1 MRQRTISIE
10 DMTAPST
17 LAHFIGPAAVD
28 PVRQLRPLA
37 GVRARLGFPSP
48 AEDFLDDSIDLN
60 DWLVRNAA
68 ATFFYR
74 ADGWSML
81 MAGICDGDLLVVDRS
96 VTPLNGDLVLAIWDG
111 NQPTC
116 KVLKIFGDH
125 VELHSAHP
133 DHAPIVL
140 EPDTQLEAFAVTG
153 VARQIQ
159 RRRVHVRP
167 G

>member
-1 MRQRTISIE
+1 
-10 DMTAPST
+10 MTALST
-17 LAHFIGPAAVD
+17 LAHPMGPAAID
-28 PVRQLRPLA
+28 PVVQLCPLA

-60 DWLVRNAA
+60 DWLVRNAP
-68 ATFFYR
+68 ATFYYR

-81 MAGICDGDLLVVDRS
+81 LAGICDGDLLVVDRS
-96 VTPLNGDLVLAIWDG
+96 VTPVNGDLVIAIWEG

-116 KVLKIFGDH
+116 KVLKIFASH
-125 VELHSAHP
+125 IELHSAHP
-133 DHAPIVL
+133 EHAPIVL

-159 RRRVHVRP
+159 RRRGHVRS

>member
-1 MRQRTISIE
+1 MQ
-10 DMTAPST
+10 APTT
-17 LAHFIGPAAVD
+17 LAHPLGRAAVE
-28 PVRQLRPLA
+28 PVRQLCPLA
-37 GVRARLGFPSP
+37 GVHARLGFPSP
-48 AEDFLDDSIDLN
+48 AEDFLDDTIDLN

-96 VTPLNGDLVLAIWDG
+96 VTPFNGDLVLAIWDG

-140 EPDTQLEAFAVTG
+140 DPDTQVEAFAVTG

-159 RRRVHVRP
+159 RRRGHVRP